1 MIELLVDKL
10 VTEKKEITTIT
21 TEKIVEMS
29 EKRHRRG
36 IRHSSEKLT

>member
-29 EKRHRRG
+29 EKKTQKRN
-36 IRHSSEKLT
+36 KTQQ